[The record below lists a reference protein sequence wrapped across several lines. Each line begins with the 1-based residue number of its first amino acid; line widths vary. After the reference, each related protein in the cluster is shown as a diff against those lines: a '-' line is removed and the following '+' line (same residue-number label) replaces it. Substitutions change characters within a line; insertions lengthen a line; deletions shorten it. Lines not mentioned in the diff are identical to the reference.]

1 MTDDIVHEATYP
13 HPPSAVWKALTT
25 REALR
30 AWLMDNTF
38 EEARVGHTFR
48 FMDKPKKIV
57 GWDGITE
64 CEVLEAVP
72 ERRLVFAFGTGRDE
86 PTRSARGPA
95 STLPGGAGRDG
106 FPATRVAWTLEPT
119 PEGGTRVRFRHDGFT
134 GFKGWM
140 MRQGMNQGWGR
151 MHRHA
156 IPYVLDEMA
165 RGRMPTQE
173 TTRAEAKRRTRSEH
187 AARRAQP

>member
-38 EEARVGHTFR
+38 EEARVGHAFR

-72 ERRLVFAFGTGRDE
+72 ERRLVVAFGPGRD
-86 PTRSARGPA
+86 S
-95 STLPGGAGRDG
+95 

-134 GFKGWM
+134 GLKGWM
-140 MRQGMNQGWGR
+140 MRQGMDQGWGR

-165 RGRMPTQE
+165 HGRMPTQE
-173 TTRAEAKRRTRSEH
+173 ATRAEAKRRTRSDH